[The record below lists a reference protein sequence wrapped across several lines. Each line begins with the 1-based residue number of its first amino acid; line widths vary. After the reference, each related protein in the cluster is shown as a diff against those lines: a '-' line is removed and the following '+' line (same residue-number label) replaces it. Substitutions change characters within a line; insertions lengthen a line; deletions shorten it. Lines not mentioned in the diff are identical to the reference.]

1 MELNPETPEFY
12 ELYIILTYTFILIE
26 QATHR
31 DDERVE
37 PELRMRMMDPKW
49 LEIHGFNSRMGYY
62 RERHKNQSRLVRFDP
77 PSFS

>member
-1 MELNPETPEFY
+1 LELNPETPEFY

-49 LEIHGFNSRMGYY
+49 L
-62 RERHKNQSRLVRFDP
+62 
-77 PSFS
+77 